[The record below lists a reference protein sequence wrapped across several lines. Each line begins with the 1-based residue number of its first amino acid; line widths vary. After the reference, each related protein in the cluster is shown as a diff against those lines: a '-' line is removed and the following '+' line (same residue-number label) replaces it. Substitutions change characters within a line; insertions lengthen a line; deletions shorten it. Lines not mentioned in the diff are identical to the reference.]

1 MTLVDN
7 NSSFTLPSTSDYVI
21 ENFSLPTA
29 FTYTGHGIYI
39 AFDYACTTTNTG
51 TQLLI
56 TDVLTN
62 GTGSIGL
69 RMAQSNSS
77 APTTVANTYGAYR
90 PETYLGF
97 SIAHDM
103 EVMQVYAMGKVPI
116 PFDVPQQISAA
127 VANNG
132 SSTVHN
138 VNVTLN
144 ITGANTY
151 SEVMQIDSLQSGYY
165 MEVPFSN
172 WTPTNAGTNTITVS
186 VPADDIN
193 PNNSKSVTQL
203 ITSNIYNYA
212 YGPFPPTADGG
223 VGLSGASGD
232 FAAKYHTNSANSV
245 DQVAVN
251 FSTAGQPY
259 QVAIWDATGAGG
271 TPGTLLWQSASLTAV
286 AGITN
291 ITVTPKVH
299 VNGDFFVGIKQTGT
313 TNFTMG
319 YQIESPVRAGSYY
332 LTSPTGSTAWSDF
345 APGNDF
351 RLMMEPILTLN
362 DVGVSTLDFPVSGS
376 NNNVTTNV
384 APKATIT
391 NFGAANQSTA
401 FNVTMDILNNADVK
415 VYSNTKSITL
425 NSGVSQQVTFDATF
439 NPSAGNYG
447 VNCYTSLGTDADNT
461 NNLKS
466 SSFNYSQF
474 SLNLTAFVQ
483 GLFNGTSMVSDTVTV
498 ELRDTTAPYP
508 LWASQKVVLNTSG
521 NGTVN
526 FTSPL
531 NSISHYFIVIKH
543 RNAIETWSAAGN
555 IFNSSA
561 LSYNFTTAANLAYG
575 SNLILKGG
583 KYCLYSGDINHDGLV
598 DLSDLI
604 AVDNDNANYVSG
616 FSYTDINGDNLV
628 DLSDL
633 IIVDNN
639 NAAYVSKLVPPG
651 APVSPNVVPLIK

>member
-1 MTLVDN
+1 
-7 NSSFTLPSTSDYVI
+7 
-21 ENFSLPTA
+21 
-29 FTYTGHGIYI
+29 
-39 AFDYACTTTNTG
+39 
-51 TQLLI
+51 
-56 TDVLTN
+56 
-62 GTGSIGL
+62 
-69 RMAQSNSS
+69 
-77 APTTVANTYGAYR
+77 
-90 PETYLGF
+90 
-97 SIAHDM
+97 
-103 EVMQVYAMGKVPI
+103 
-116 PFDVPQQISAA
+116 
-127 VANNG
+127 
-132 SSTVHN
+132 
-138 VNVTLN
+138 
-144 ITGANTY
+144 
-151 SEVMQIDSLQSGYY
+151 
-165 MEVPFSN
+165 
-172 WTPTNAGTNTITVS
+172 
-186 VPADDIN
+186 
-193 PNNSKSVTQL
+193 
-203 ITSNIYNYA
+203 
-212 YGPFPPTADGG
+212 
-223 VGLSGASGD
+223 
-232 FAAKYHTNSANSV
+232 
-245 DQVAVN
+245 
-251 FSTAGQPY
+251 
-259 QVAIWDATGAGG
+259 
-271 TPGTLLWQSASLTAV
+271 
-286 AGITN
+286 
-291 ITVTPKVH
+291 VH

-531 NSISHYFIVIKH
+531 NSISI
-543 RNAIETWSAAGN
+543 T
-555 IFNSSA
+555 
-561 LSYNFTTAANLAYG
+561 LS
-575 SNLILKGG
+575 
-583 KYCLYSGDINHDGLV
+583 
-598 DLSDLI
+598 
-604 AVDNDNANYVSG
+604 
-616 FSYTDINGDNLV
+616 
-628 DLSDL
+628 
-633 IIVDNN
+633 
-639 NAAYVSKLVPPG
+639 
-651 APVSPNVVPLIK
+651 